1 MSSLSVEQP
10 ATAALP
16 LAVDLDGTLIHG
28 DTFFESIL
36 AYLAAN
42 PFGVFALAMWFTRGR
57 AFVKAKLASYAP
69 QADELPYDQRV
80 LDLLHAEKAKGRR
93 LALATATDRR
103 IADAIA
109 AHVGVFDDVFASD
122 GVTNLKSARKAEA
135 LAAAYPDG
143 FVYAGNEHADLKVWG
158 QAKAAVVVNASEALT
173 AQARTLGAI
182 ELVLPNE
189 RSAFQAMV
197 RALRPRQ
204 WVKNVLVFIPL
215 IAAMAWDDRAGWI
228 GAVLAFFAL
237 CCAAS
242 GVYLFND
249 AFDIPAD
256 RRHPRK
262 RNRPFASGAVSP
274 AIGLAVS
281 IGLAAIAVTVG
292 SVAGVATYV
301 LLYMALSSVYTIWLK
316 RLVIVD
322 IFVLASLYG
331 LRVLL
336 GGEASAHPASSW
348 MLAFCGFFFLS
359 LALVK
364 RVTEIEGAPENIR
377 RGYMI
382 ADAPVLKAMGIG
394 SAFAASLVLALYVQ
408 SDVAKIAYGEA
419 TWLWVLPAAV
429 IFWLCRVWLLTGR
442 GEMPDDPVVHAV
454 SDRMSLVVALVAAL
468 AYAAAVLF

>member
-1 MSSLSVEQP
+1 MSIEPVDQP
-10 ATAALP
+10 TTAALP

-36 AYLAAN
+36 SYLATH
-42 PFGVFALAMWFTRGR
+42 PFGVFSLAGWFTKGR
-57 AFVKAKLASYAP
+57 AFVKAKLADYAP
-69 QADELPYDQRV
+69 PADELPYDARV
-80 LDLLHAEKAKGRR
+80 LEFLRAEKAKGRR
-93 LALATATDRR
+93 LALATATDRK
-103 IADAIA
+103 IANTIA

-122 GVTNLKSARKAEA
+122 GATNLKSARKADA
-135 LAAAYPDG
+135 LVAAYPDG
-143 FVYAGNEHADLKVWG
+143 FVYAGNEHADLYVW
-158 QAKAAVVVNASEALT
+158 AKAQAAVVVNATTMLT
-173 AQARTLGAI
+173 AQARALGPV
-182 ELVLPNE
+182 ELVLPNQRDTTRE
-189 RSAFQAMV
+189 LL

-204 WVKNVLVFIPL
+204 WVKNVLVFIPI
-215 IAAMAWDDRAGWI
+215 IAAKGWTDYAGWT
-228 GAVLAFFAL
+228 GALLAFFAL

-242 GVYLFND
+242 SFYLFND

-262 RNRPFASGAVSP
+262 RTRPFASGAVSP
-274 AIGLAVS
+274 AIGLGVGAALAVVALI
-281 IGLAAIAVTVG
+281 IGG
-292 SVAGVATYV
+292 VAGVASYV
-301 LLYMALSSVYTIWLK
+301 LLYMALSGIYTVWLK
-316 RLVIVD
+316 RLVVVD

-336 GGEASAHPASSW
+336 GGEASGHPASSW
-348 MLAFCGFFFLS
+348 LLAFCGFFFLS

-377 RGYMI
+377 RGYAF
-382 ADAPVLKAMGIG
+382 ADAPVLKAMGVG

-408 SDVAKIAYGEA
+408 SDVATLAYDA
-419 TWLWVLPAAV
+419 PAWLWVLPAAS

-454 SDRMSLVVALVAAL
+454 SDRMSLVVALTAAL